1 MTVRAKICG
10 INDAAAMQTAVAHGA
25 GFVGLVF
32 YPQSPRSITPGTA
45 AKLAALVPEGVTK
58 VGLFVDPDNAQIARV
73 LDEVPLDLLQL
84 HGEETPERCAEIRR
98 HFGRPVMKVIKVETL
113 DDVESANDY
122 VDVVDWLMFDAKAP
136 TSMTDALPGGNA
148 LPFDWT
154 LLAGWSWP
162 VPWMLAGGLTA
173 DNVATA
179 VAQSGAPVVDVSSG
193 VESAPGKKDPAEI
206 ERFLEAVA
214 GLSA

>member
-1 MTVRAKICG
+1 MTVAAKICG
-10 INDAAAMQTAVAHGA
+10 INNAAAMQAAVANGA

-45 AKLAALVPEGVTK
+45 AQLVALVPDDVAK
-58 VGLFVDPDNAQIARV
+58 VGLFVDPDNVLIARV
-73 LDEVPLDLLQL
+73 LQDVPLDLLQL
-84 HGEETPERCAEIRR
+84 HGEETPQRCAEIKQR
-98 HFGRPVMKVIKVETL
+98 FGLPVMKVIKVATL
-113 DDVESANDY
+113 DDVGSAKEY
-122 VDVVDWLMFDAKAP
+122 SAIVDWLMFDAKAP
-136 TSMTDALPGGNA
+136 SSMSDALPGGNA
-148 LPFDWT
+148 VRFDWT

-179 VAQSGAPVVDVSSG
+179 VERSGALVVDVSSG

-214 GLSA
+214 SL

>member
-1 MTVRAKICG
+1 MTVAAKICG
-10 INDAAAMQTAVAHGA
+10 INNAAAMQTAVANGA
-25 GFVGLVF
+25 SFVGLVF

-45 AKLAALVPEGVTK
+45 AQLAALVPDGVTK
-58 VGLFVDPDNAQIARV
+58 VGLFVDPDNPMLASV

-84 HGEETPERCAEIRR
+84 HGDETPERCAEIGRR
-98 HFGRPVMKVIKVETL
+98 FTRPVMKVIKVATL
-113 DDVESANDY
+113 EDVEAANDY
-122 VDVVDWLMFDAKAP
+122 IDVVDWLMFDAKAP
-136 TSMTDALPGGNA
+136 ASMTDALPGGNA

-162 VPWMLAGGLTA
+162 VPWMLAGGLDA

-179 VAQSGAPVVDVSSG
+179 VSRSGAQIVDVSSG

-206 ERFLEAVA
+206 ERFLEAVS
-214 GLSA
+214 GL

>member
-1 MTVRAKICG
+1 MTVTAKICG
-10 INDAAAMQTAVAHGA
+10 INSAVAMQTAVANGA

-45 AKLAALVPEGVTK
+45 ATLAALVPDGVTK
-58 VGLFVDPDNAQIARV
+58 VGLFVDPDNALLTRV

-84 HGEETPERCAEIRR
+84 HGDETVDRCANIRNR
-98 HFGRPVMKVIKVETL
+98 FGRPVMKVIKVATL
-113 DDVESANDY
+113 DDVGAASDY
-122 VDVVDWLMFDAKAP
+122 CDAVDWLMFDAKAP
-136 TSMTDALPGGNA
+136 SSMPDALPGGNA

-162 VPWMLAGGLTA
+162 VPWMLAGGLDA

-179 VAQSGAPVVDVSSG
+179 VTKSGALVVDVSSG
-193 VESAPGKKDPAEI
+193 VESAPGKKDPTEI

-214 GLSA
+214 DL

>member
-1 MTVRAKICG
+1 MTVAAKICG

-45 AKLAALVPEGVTK
+45 AKLAALVPDGVTK
-58 VGLFVDPDNAQIARV
+58 VGLFVDPDNALLTRM

-84 HGEETPERCAEIRR
+84 HGDETPDRCAEIQQR
-98 HFGRPVMKVIKVETL
+98 FGRPAMKVIKVATL
-113 DDVESANDY
+113 DDVGSAKDY
-122 VDVVDWLMFDAKAP
+122 CDVVDWLMFDAKAP
-136 TSMTDALPGGNA
+136 VLMTDALPGGNA
-148 LPFDWT
+148 ITFDWT

-162 VPWMLAGGLTA
+162 LPWMLAGGLNA

-179 VAQSGAPVVDVSSG
+179 ANRSGAPVVDVSSG

-214 GLSA
+214 NL

>member
-1 MTVRAKICG
+1 MTVEAKICG
-10 INDAAAMQTAVAHGA
+10 INDTAAMQTAVANGA
-25 GFVGLVF
+25 RFVGLVF
-32 YPQSPRSITPGTA
+32 YPQSPRSITPGNA

-84 HGEETPERCAEIRR
+84 HGEETPERCAEIHRR
-98 HFGRPVMKVIKVETL
+98 FGRPIMKVIKVATL

-122 VDVVDWLMFDAKAP
+122 IDIVDWLMFDAKAP
-136 TSMTDALPGGNA
+136 ASMTDALPGGNA

-154 LLAGWSWP
+154 LLAGWTWP
-162 VPWMLAGGLTA
+162 VPWMLAGGLDA

-179 VAQSGAPVVDVSSG
+179 VAQSGTQVVDVSSG

-214 GLSA
+214 DL